1 MTAQLA
7 FFLKEKIQPQY
18 IHLQHTGKIILHY
31 KLCIIKLSEFELCGM
46 KLALKINSR
55 SNDGGLIQ
63 INDMTIIDI
72 ARVE

>member
-31 KLCIIKLSEFELCGM
+31 KLCIIKLSEFELCGI

-55 SNDGGLIQ
+55 SNDG
-63 INDMTIIDI
+63 
-72 ARVE
+72 A